1 MVASKGRGKGDKSV
15 QRIVFRYLP
24 QPDRSP
30 PVHFHVCNRGE
41 EGVTILSMIIMM
53 MRRMLMILM
62 LMMMKKIS
70 KMRLHEVSLDSR
82 SPPRFSEEFHDV
94 EGIFQL

>member
-24 QPDRSP
+24 QPDRLP

-41 EGVTILSMIIMM
+41 EGVMILSMIIMM
-53 MRRMLMILM
+53 TRRMLMILM
-62 LMMMKKIS
+62 VMMMKKIL
-70 KMRLHEVSLDSR
+70 KMLHEVSLDSR
-82 SPPRFSEEFHDV
+82 SPPRSSEEFHDV